1 MHAHK
6 AEIRSFPIL
15 FWALSTSR
23 GSTVGFRLLKSLSE
37 VVVVCVSRVCSSK
50 LGRARQR
57 SSHVKC
63 CDPMVGC
70 SQ

>member
-37 VVVVCVSRVCSSK
+37 VVVVVCASVFQE
-50 LGRARQR
+50 G
-57 SSHVKC
+57 
-63 CDPMVGC
+63 G
-70 SQ
+70 